1 MARATAGWLGA
12 LAVVV
17 LMLGACGDDDDDA
30 DASAAPIDAATLEG
44 RTFVSTEV
52 EGEALVDGTEITLTF
67 EREQLSARAG
77 CNTLFG
83 GFEIDAG
90 TLIADQL
97 AQTQMACD
105 DALQAQDAWL
115 SELLQGRP
123 TIALAGDV
131 LTLSSG
137 SVTVTLS
144 DEASGGA

>member
-1 MARATAGWLGA
+1 MARAGWLGA

-17 LMLGACGDDDDDA
+17 LTLGACGDDDDDA

-52 EGEALVDGTEITLTF
+52 EGEAPVDGAEVTLTF
-67 EREQLSARAG
+67 ERQRLSARAG

-90 TLIADQL
+90 ALIADQL
-97 AQTQMACD
+97 AQTHMGCD

-115 SELLQGRP
+115 SELVQDRP
-123 TIALAGDV
+123 TIALAGDD
-131 LTLSSG
+131 LTLSSE
-137 SVTVTLS
+137 SVIVTLS